1 MSELP
6 VDGESKISTIGG
18 SAACA
23 DDRVAD
29 ESICWLEEPWIS
41 TLRDVVLVLEAL
53 CFFPA
58 QISSKVG
65 APWPMKEFSDGG
77 AYAIGR
83 LLLLMVGGAV
93 LGTCQ
98 IIF

>member
-1 MSELP
+1 LH
-6 VDGESKISTIGG
+6 
-18 SAACA
+18 
-23 DDRVAD
+23 
-29 ESICWLEEPWIS
+29 
-41 TLRDVVLVLEAL
+41 DVVLVLEAL
-53 CFFPA
+53 RFFPA

-93 LGTCQ
+93 LGTSQ